1 MLPAASC
8 RLPAGPHFPPGAAA
22 CRAGAIA
29 VMGNDRSGRRSGEG
43 AKLNVGNSAPKG
55 PEGWQPLA
63 HVTEDGRVHLLA
75 EHLYG
80 TAECAAQFA
89 AEFGCAG
96 WGYLAGLWH
105 DLGKYSPDFQWKV
118 RAAAGQAAHLEA
130 KAQVDHSTAG
140 ALHAVDR
147 FGSVGRILAYLAA
160 GHHAGLP
167 DWTADETG
175 GAALEVRLR
184 NRLLLD
190 AAKVGAP
197 PPGILDHPLPTE
209 KPAPGVDPALWVR
222 MLFSCLVDADFLDT
236 EAFFDPEKAAQR
248 GGFRGLEEL
257 LGDFVA
263 YMDEKTA
270 HAEPTLVNR
279 IRTVVLDRCIARAA
293 EDPGIF
299 TLTVPTGGGKTLSSM
314 AFALHHAVKHRR
326 RRVLYV
332 IPYTSII
339 EQTAD
344 EFRRIFGE
352 SVVEHHSN
360 LDVAD
365 EAKET
370 PRSRLACENWDA
382 SIIVTTSVQFF
393 ESLFASRT
401 SRCRKLHS
409 IVGSVVILDEAQFLP
424 PEFLYPILHALGEP
438 VARYGVTLVFCTAT
452 QPALCEHRSPSF
464 HFKGLPPA
472 IEIVEDPLELH
483 KQFKRVEVLVPDS
496 LTEPRSWEDLAR
508 ELQEHESVLCIVNR
522 RDDART
528 LWQLMPKWTFHLSAL
543 MCGAHRSARISEIKD
558 RLKQGLATRVVST
571 QLVEA
576 GVDVDFPV
584 VYRALAGLDS
594 IAQAAGRC
602 NREGKLERGEVFVFV
617 PPSRTPAGVLR
628 QAEETGRQL
637 LAEQAPDPISP
648 DRYDRFFRELYWK
661 QGDRLDKHR
670 VLDDLRDGECRFA
683 FRTAARKVRL
693 IDEDAYAPVVVLYGE
708 GAKLAGFLESRGPER
723 WLLRRLQ
730 RYVVNLPRRVHQKLA
745 KERAIRQVHPGFFV
759 QGHTALY
766 NDHLGFCADRS
777 IVYEPDELM
786 F

>member
-1 MLPAASC
+1 MK
-8 RLPAGPHFPPGAAA
+8 
-22 CRAGAIA
+22 
-29 VMGNDRSGRRSGEG
+29 VNEGN
-43 AKLNVGNSAPKG
+43 NVPKT

-63 HVTEDGRVHLLA
+63 HVAEDGRVHLLA
-75 EHLYG
+75 EHLCG
-80 TAECAAQFA
+80 TAECAAHFA

-105 DLGKYSPDFQWKV
+105 DLGKYSPDFQRKIH
-118 RAAAGQAAHLEA
+118 AAAGQDAHLEA
-130 KAQVDHSTAG
+130 KARVDHSTAG

-147 FGSVGRILAYLAA
+147 FGPIGRILAYLAA

-175 GAALEVRLR
+175 GAALEIRLR

-190 AAKVGAP
+190 AAKMGAA

-222 MLFSCLVDADFLDT
+222 VLFSCLVDADFLDT
-236 EAFFDPEKAAQR
+236 EAFFNPEKAAQR
-248 GGFRGLEEL
+248 GGFRPLEEL
-257 LGDFVA
+257 LGDFAA
-263 YMDEKTA
+263 YMEDKAA
-270 HAEPTLVNR
+270 HAEPTPVNR
-279 IRTVVLDRCIARAA
+279 IRAEVLHRCIERAS
-293 EDPGIF
+293 DPPSIF

-314 AFALHHAVKHRR
+314 AFALHHAVRHGK

-352 SVVEHHSN
+352 AVVEHHSN
-360 LDVAD
+360 LDAAE

-382 SIIVTTSVQFF
+382 PVVVTTSVQFF

-401 SRCRKLHS
+401 SRCRKLHN
-409 IVGSVVILDEAQFLP
+409 ILGSVVVLDEAQLLP
-424 PEFLYPILHALGEP
+424 PEFLYPILHVLREL
-438 VARYGVTLVFCTAT
+438 VAHYGVTLVLCTAT

-464 HFKGLPPA
+464 DFRGLPGA
-472 IEIVEDPLELH
+472 LEIAENPLSLH
-483 KQFKRVEVLVPDS
+483 ERLKRVEIFVPTS
-496 LTEPRSWEDLAR
+496 LTEPRSWEDVAG
-508 ELQEHESVLCIVNR
+508 ELQEHDSVLCIVNR

-528 LWQLMPKWTFHLSAL
+528 LWELMPEGAFHLSAL

-558 RLKQGLATRVVST
+558 RLKRGLPTRVVST

-628 QAEETGRQL
+628 LAEDTGRQL
-637 LAEQAPDPISP
+637 LAEAAPDPISP
-648 DRYDRFFRELYWK
+648 DRFDRFFRELYWK

-670 VLDDLRDGECRFA
+670 VLDDLRDGECRYA
-683 FRTAARKVRL
+683 FRTAARKMRL
-693 IDEDAYAPVVVLYGE
+693 IDESAYASVVVLYGE
-708 GAKLAGFLESRGPER
+708 GAKLARLLESQGPER
-723 WLLRRLQ
+723 WVLRRLQ
-730 RYVVNLPRRVHQKLA
+730 RYVVNLPRRVHQMLVVA
-745 KERAIRQVHPGFFV
+745 GAIREVHPGLFV
-759 QGHTALY
+759 QGHAALY
-766 NDHLGFCADRS
+766 DDRLGFRADRS
-777 IVYEPDELM
+777 IVYEPDELL